1 MKVSVAQKEALFLI
15 CSLLMTTL
23 GLHSQ
28 STVSTPIVGF
38 RKTSLPSGS
47 VCVVP
52 GFVKSPVYQGSS
64 LITGQTLAVSGLT
77 AGSLN
82 SSNFNDR
89 PNYPTH
95 YVEIVAGVYEGYT
108 YDVASNTANQ
118 VTVSGLPSSL
128 NGQTVS
134 IAIRRHV
141 TLDDLA
147 QGNNGLLDYSDAV
160 NIMNSDG
167 SSTTRIYVSGSWVAE
182 DFSSP
187 AGHTVIYPGN
197 GVVFSSGGATITTT
211 GVVKS
216 TKTAVPLYAA
226 AVNYV
231 GRQNPSGESK
241 VVNLGIGTSLLPYS
255 DGFNV
260 PSFDGSMATVG
271 TYYSDGSAMLDAG
284 YSPLASNATDSVP
297 ADSGIQ
303 VSVGSDAVW
312 IMQSPLNP

>member
-1 MKVSVAQKEALFLI
+1 MSICTAHKKVSLLAS
-15 CSLLMTTL
+15 SLLL
-23 GLHSQ
+23 VAFGLYAQ

-47 VCVVP
+47 VCIVP

-64 LITGQTLAVSGLT
+64 LVSGQTLAVTGLNSG
-77 AGSLN
+77 ALN
-82 SSNFNDR
+82 SSNYTDR

-95 YVEIVAGVYEGYT
+95 YVEIVAGTYEGYS
-108 YDVASNTANQ
+108 YDIASNTANQ
-118 VTVSGLPSSL
+118 VVVTGLPSAL

-147 QGNNGLLDYSDAV
+147 QGNSGLLDYSDAV

-167 SSTTRIYVSGSWVAE
+167 TSTTRIYVSGSWVAE

-187 AGHTVIYPGN
+187 AGHTIIYPGN

-216 TKTAVPLYAA
+216 TKTAVPLYSA

-231 GRQNPSGESK
+231 GRQNPSGGSK

-284 YSPLASNATDSVP
+284 YSPLASNAADSVP

-303 VSVGSDAVW
+303 VSVGSDTVW